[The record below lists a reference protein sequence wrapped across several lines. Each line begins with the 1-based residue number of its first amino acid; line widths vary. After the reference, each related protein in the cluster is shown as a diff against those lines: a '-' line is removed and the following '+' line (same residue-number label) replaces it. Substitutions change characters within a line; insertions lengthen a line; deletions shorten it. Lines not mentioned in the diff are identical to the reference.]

1 MTTPTPLFCGP
12 LASALTA
19 FMELMRT
26 IGGSHVSLVA
36 TLRRLDRY
44 LAQQHPTATTL
55 TQSIVLD
62 WCATFSHLRPAS
74 QCRYRSAISKFCAFL
89 RSRDQATVSARALP
103 LLRPSRDHFLPC
115 ILSREQIADV
125 LMRARALPV
134 SAGNPLR
141 AESLYLTLV
150 LLYTAGLR
158 IGEVVRLDVGDVDRA
173 AGTLLIRE
181 TKFAK
186 ARLVPLSPS
195 TQRAVAAYHERH
207 VRTIE
212 THAQTSLI
220 WSPGRRRPS
229 CGTLQHRLCALFR
242 EAGLKPATGRVGP
255 RPHDL
260 RQHAG
265 SRIMPGPAWEGAFR
279 ACHEQFGACQVG
291 IIRLSSHSAALEP
304 GMEETCWI
312 SSSKVATRF
321 GACDREFLAGI
332 STRSRSIS
340 PGAGTL

>member
-1 MTTPTPLFCGP
+1 MTNTTPLFCGP

-26 IGGSHVSLVA
+26 IGGSHVSLVS

-55 TQSIVLD
+55 TQSIVID

-89 RSRDQATVSARALP
+89 RARDPATVSARALP
-103 LLRPSRDHFLPC
+103 PLRLSRDHFLPC

-125 LMRARALPV
+125 LTRARALPV

-150 LLYTAGLR
+150 LLYTVGLR

-173 AGTLLIRE
+173 DGTLLIRE
-181 TKFAK
+181 TKYAK
-186 ARLVPLSPS
+186 TRLVPMSPS
-195 TQRAVAAYHERH
+195 TARAVSAYLDERH
-207 VRTIE
+207 ARTIE

-220 WSPGRRRPS
+220 WSPGRRQPC
-229 CGTLQHRLCALFR
+229 CGTLQRRLCELFR

-260 RQHAG
+260 RHSFAAHRVLAWYRAGDDLGPRLPWLSTYLGHRNLASTQHYLKVL
-265 SRIMPGPAWEGAFR
+265 PGVLEQASDRFAQRRAPWGAR
-279 ACHEQFGACQVG
+279 
-291 IIRLSSHSAALEP
+291 P
-304 GMEETCWI
+304 
-312 SSSKVATRF
+312 
-321 GACDREFLAGI
+321 
-332 STRSRSIS
+332 
-340 PGAGTL
+340 

>member
-1 MTTPTPLFCGP
+1 MTTTTPLFCGP
-12 LASALTA
+12 LASTLTA

-186 ARLVPLSPS
+186 TRLVPLSLS
-195 TQRAVAAYHERH
+195 TQRAVAAYLDERH
-207 VRTIE
+207 VRAIE

-229 CGTLQHRLCALFR
+229 CGTLQHRLCELFR

-260 RQHAG
+260 RHAFAAHRVFAWYQAGDDLGPRLPWLSTYLGHRDLASTQHYLKVL
-265 SRIMPGPAWEGAFR
+265 PGVLEQASDRFAQRRAPWGAR
-279 ACHEQFGACQVG
+279 
-291 IIRLSSHSAALEP
+291 P
-304 GMEETCWI
+304 
-312 SSSKVATRF
+312 
-321 GACDREFLAGI
+321 
-332 STRSRSIS
+332 
-340 PGAGTL
+340 